1 MDTELSFD
9 LLFRMANDAV
19 FVADAV
25 DGTLLAANERAEEWT
40 GRSAA
45 DLRDIPFTD
54 MVAVQDRAWVE
65 SALNANSDDGTFGF
79 IDVSLQRAGTAP
91 LPCELTARA
100 ASAEGRRVHVIVLR
114 DISERMRAMEDI
126 NLRNEAIASVASG
139 VTIADARHPD
149 LPLIYVNRG
158 FERITGYSAKEAVG
172 RSCRFLQ
179 AHDRDQD
186 QLDVLRKALREGE
199 PCNVRLRNYRKDGS
213 LFWNELHISPVRTA
227 EGELTHFIGIQIDVT
242 DRVLDRSRLEASER
256 RYRLL
261 ADSIDDVIL
270 RFLPDGMI
278 DYASPSCER
287 LLGIAPADITGRS
300 VAALIRGGDEVALSA
315 RWRGIIESGESVTTT
330 FEMYG
335 RDVPSLWVEA
345 TESPLPLE
353 SEDAPAQIIAV
364 VRDVTPRVQAAEEMR
379 RALDKEKQ
387 LNEIKTRFIRMV
399 SHEFRTPMTGIRA
412 SASFLRDY
420 GASVT
425 PEKRER
431 HFVNIENALKRMNDM
446 LDDVLFVSRGEAGK
460 VPFDPKPVDL
470 AAFCE
475 SLLEELRTIHGTHRI
490 RFSTDLPPGGTYRLD
505 TALLNHILHNLLSNA
520 IKYSPSS
527 EPARFHVEKEG
538 TALRLTVEDRGIG
551 IPEEDHADLFE
562 PFHRAGNVG
571 TVKGTGLGLYIAKRS
586 AELHSGT
593 IRFSSTLGEGS
604 RFEVTLPAETQ
615 TDSRSTTP

>member
-1 MDTELSFD
+1 MSFD
-9 LLFRMANDAV
+9 LLFRMANDAI
-19 FVADAV
+19 FVMDAEN
-25 DGTLLAANERAEEWT
+25 GTLLEANERAEEWT
-40 GRSAA
+40 GRTAA
-45 DLRDIPFTD
+45 GLRGLPFTEL
-54 MVAVQDRAWVE
+54 VAAQERVWVE
-65 SALNANSDDGTFGF
+65 SALHGESDDSTLGF
-79 IDVSLQRAGTAP
+79 IDVSLERKDSDP

-100 ASAEGRRVHVIVLR
+100 AWKDDRRVRVIVLR
-114 DISERMRAMEDI
+114 DLSERARALEDI

-158 FERITGYSAKEAVG
+158 FERITGFSAKEAVG

-179 AHDRDQD
+179 AHDRDQE
-186 QLDVLRKALREGE
+186 QLEILRKALREGE

-213 LFWNELHISPVRTA
+213 LFWNELHISPVRSA
-227 EGELTHFIGIQIDVT
+227 GGELTHFIGIQIDVT
-242 DRVLDRSRLEASER
+242 DRVLDRTRLEASER

-270 RFLPDGMI
+270 RFHPDGTI
-278 DYASPSCER
+278 DYASPSSMR
-287 LLGIAPADITGRS
+287 LLGLAPGELPGKS
-300 VAALIRGGDEVALSA
+300 FAALIQNADPSELAA
-315 RWRGIIESGESVTTT
+315 RWAKVIESGGSLTTT
-330 FEMYG
+330 FEMQG
-335 RDVPSLWVEA
+335 GEGQPLWVEA

-353 SEDAPAQIIAV
+353 SETAPAQIIAV
-364 VRDVTPRVQAAEEMR
+364 IRDVTPRVRAAEEMR
-379 RALDKEKQ
+379 RALEKEKE

-420 GASVT
+420 GATVA
-425 PEKRER
+425 PDKRER

-460 VPFDPKPVDL
+460 VPFAPEPVDL

-475 SLLEELRTIHGTHRI
+475 NLVEELRTIHGTERI
-490 RFSTDLPPGGTYRLD
+490 QFTSDLPADTAYSLD

-520 IKYSPSS
+520 IKYSPPG
-527 EPARFHVEKEG
+527 EAARFHVG
-538 TALRLTVEDRGIG
+538 LGGGGLRLSVEDHGIG
-551 IPEEDHADLFE
+551 IPEEDHPALFE

-593 IRFSSTLGEGS
+593 IRFSSSLGKGS
-604 RFEVTLPAETQ
+604 RFEVILPADTH
-615 TDSRSTTP
+615 TDSQNTAK